1 MFVCAF
7 VCYMWEA
14 RNSYSDSETDS
25 ISSESS
31 KTNTIELSLDSLTLR
46 EVSMEQICEQLSAM
60 EGYLQNLA
68 ERQGSL
74 EAAISERNNREQC
87 PDESKE
93 IPHVHAHTSRANFFT
108 IPDPIK
114 ELPSFDGNRKQL
126 MGWIAKV
133 ETTLNVFRAIVPVDI
148 FNLYEIAV
156 SNKII
161 GRANDV
167 LCQQGSPHDF
177 ETVKSILL
185 KAFGEKV
192 SAFSTYKSQLW
203 QLKLSTNMS
212 IHKYY
217 SIHNDLVDKIKIIA
231 KQNPIYRN
239 NWEAINCFINED
251 ALAAFIA
258 GLSEEYYGH
267 VQAAQPKDVEEV
279 YNFLCMLKTKK
290 DFGKVIEKN
299 DKPTNNTYKLTS
311 NQRYEKPHTEKK
323 QSYHASK
330 VVHDEPMDTTTTRSK
345 LTQRSVNNHE
355 TYESETDENFWSA
368 SEPRSAE

>member
-14 RNSYSDSETDS
+14 RNSYSDSQTDS

-46 EVSMEQICEQLSAM
+46 EDSMEQICEQFSAM

-74 EAAISERNNREQC
+74 EAAINERNNREQC

-133 ETTLNVFRAIVPVDI
+133 QTTLNVFRAIVPVDI
-148 FNLYEIAV
+148 
-156 SNKII
+156 
-161 GRANDV
+161 
-167 LCQQGSPHDF
+167 
-177 ETVKSILL
+177 KSILL

-239 NWEAINCFINED
+239 N
-251 ALAAFIA
+251 
-258 GLSEEYYGH
+258 
-267 VQAAQPKDVEEV
+267 
-279 YNFLCMLKTKK
+279 
-290 DFGKVIEKN
+290 
-299 DKPTNNTYKLTS
+299 
-311 NQRYEKPHTEKK
+311 
-323 QSYHASK
+323 
-330 VVHDEPMDTTTTRSK
+330 
-345 LTQRSVNNHE
+345 
-355 TYESETDENFWSA
+355 
-368 SEPRSAE
+368 